1 MKNIQFVVKNRLLL
15 INIVNN
21 LGWTLIL
28 TLAWTCLA
36 AFKIYR
42 ETVISA
48 DYIHTSLLSHL
59 HSDSDTLNKHLD
71 TENILL
77 KKNTALHSPNTILLV
92 NNEGEITGS
101 TVKAWQGLNILN
113 TIFGS
118 GLFNN
123 KKISQLKRC
132 ITSNLKCSDE
142 TFAGNHVTT
151 ESITAIRPLTSS
163 HMGMTKSQGYLVILF
178 NHADAKTELL
188 FMSFLGFLGIGI
200 TTILISIPPLMYLT
214 QTLCP
219 FVYSSLQKDSLTQLN
234 NRAVFTEEAIVSL
247 ETAELKQLDY
257 VLAIIDID
265 NFKSIN
271 DNYGHAAGDTTL
283 SEYSLIID
291 QTIRQSSDLAA
302 RFGGEEFSLLL
313 KCNRQNATTIL
324 ERLRLQIEIHNVRFD
339 DNDISTTISIGAA
352 STEECGYNLDYLLM
366 KADAALYNAKNQGK
380 NQVSWHENI

>member
-1 MKNIQFVVKNRLLL
+1 MKNIQSIVKNRLLL

-28 TLAWTCLA
+28 TLAWTCMA
-36 AFKIYR
+36 AFEIYR
-42 ETVISA
+42 ETVVSA
-48 DYIHTSLLSHL
+48 EYIHTSLLSHL
-59 HSDSDTLNKHLD
+59 HSDPGTINKHLD
-71 TENILL
+71 AENIFL
-77 KKNTALHSPNTILLV
+77 KKNTTLNNPNTILVV
-92 NNEGEITGS
+92 NNKGEITGS

-151 ESITAIRPLTSS
+151 ESITAIRPLTTS
-163 HMGMTKSQGYLVILF
+163 HMGMTNSQGYLVIIF

-188 FMSFLGFLGIGI
+188 FLSFLGFLGIGI
-200 TTILISIPPLMYLT
+200 TTMLISIPPLMYLT

-219 FVYSSLQKDSLTQLN
+219 FVYASLQKDSLTQLN

-257 VLAIIDID
+257 VLAIMDID

-366 KADAALYNAKNQGK
+366 KADTALYNAKNQGK